1 LRKKYFFRES
11 GQRVIYGHRQITLLW
26 PQEFAF
32 GPAPITALIRF
43 SSFAAR
49 SDGVFHSNV
58 LAAAN
63 FQHGT
68 MRDDLAK
75 GNLSLHGRLD
85 VSSTFLDTIV
95 GLPRSMVTASIRT
108 NA

>member
-1 LRKKYFFRES
+1 
-11 GQRVIYGHRQITLLW
+11 
-26 PQEFAF
+26 
-32 GPAPITALIRF
+32 
-43 SSFAAR
+43 
-49 SDGVFHSNV
+49 
-58 LAAAN
+58 
-63 FQHGT
+63 